1 MTMAILTWILIGIV
15 VGWLAGMIMG
25 SGGGLLIDFV
35 VGIAGAFIGGL
46 IFARGNINDAPLT
59 VSSFTVSLIGAV
71 ILLGGVNLLRR
82 GRVV

>member
-1 MTMAILTWILIGIV
+1 MTILMWILIGIV

-25 SGGGLLIDFV
+25 TGNGLVGDFV

-59 VSSFTVSLIGAV
+59 VSSFVVSLIGAV

>member
-1 MTMAILTWILIGIV
+1 MTILTWILIGIV

-25 SGGGLLIDFV
+25 GTGGLLVDFV

-46 IFARGNINDAPLT
+46 IFARGNINNAPLT
-59 VSSFTVSLIGAV
+59 VSSFVVSLIGAV
-71 ILLGGVNLLRR
+71 ILLGVVNLLRR

>member
-1 MTMAILTWILIGIV
+1 MAILTWILIGIV

-25 SGGGLLIDFV
+25 GTGGLLMDFV

-46 IFARGNINDAPLT
+46 LFARGNINDAPLT
-59 VSSFTVSLIGAV
+59 VSSFVVSLIGAV
-71 ILLGGVNLLRR
+71 VLLGVVNLLRR

>member
-1 MTMAILTWILIGIV
+1 MAILTWILIGIV

-25 SGGGLLIDFV
+25 SAGGILIDFV

-59 VSSFTVSLIGAV
+59 VSSFVVSLIGAV
-71 ILLGGVNLLRR
+71 ILLGLVNLLRR

>member
-1 MTMAILTWILIGIV
+1 MAILTWILIGIV
-15 VGWLAGMIMG
+15 VGWLASMIMG
-25 SGGGLLIDFV
+25 GGGGLLIDFV

-59 VSSFTVSLIGAV
+59 VSSFVVSLVGAV
-71 ILLGGVNLLRR
+71 ILLGVVNLLRR